1 MKSLDQIVIAL
12 ILLGIAPHGTAQEVD
27 DFSTPSIAFADVNLV
42 RPEQGRIDQHRTVV
56 VSGTKIIAVGPT
68 ASLQPPPGA
77 KLIDAGGAYL
87 VAGLAEMHAH
97 VPHQPASDEYMQD
110 VLFLWAAHGITTIR
124 GMNGEPSHLELRGRL
139 ARQEILGPRLF
150 TAGPPFIGKKIKTG
164 EEASRLVIEQQEAGY
179 DFIKVHMGI
188 SRVVYDAVATTSA
201 DRDIPFVGH
210 VTAAAGLQRA
220 LEFGQP
226 TIDHLDAY
234 WPALLR
240 DDADV
245 ADIDYGLLGAP
256 LTPFIDAAK
265 FRTVAEATRDAGVWN
280 VPTLSMAEKF
290 VAPIDADAA
299 ELGLQYMPH
308 RTVNGWISAAKGFQ
322 KNLDPHAV
330 AIFLNY
336 RKALVK
342 ALHDAGAGL
351 LLGADAPQ
359 ILNVPGFSTHREL
372 QLLVEAGLTPAEAL
386 TTGTI
391 NAARFLGKQ
400 DTFGQ
405 IHAGLDADLI
415 LTAGNPLE
423 DIAALREPL
432 GVMLRG
438 TWVPRAEIQ
447 ARLQL
452 IAAKNREP

>member
-1 MKSLDQIVIAL
+1 
-12 ILLGIAPHGTAQEVD
+12 
-27 DFSTPSIAFADVNLV
+27 
-42 RPEQGRIDQHRTVV
+42 
-56 VSGTKIIAVGPT
+56 
-68 ASLQPPPGA
+68 
-77 KLIDAGGAYL
+77 
-87 VAGLAEMHAH
+87 
-97 VPHQPASDEYMQD
+97 
-110 VLFLWAAHGITTIR
+110 
-124 GMNGEPSHLELRGRL
+124 
-139 ARQEILGPRLF
+139 
-150 TAGPPFIGKKIKTG
+150 
-164 EEASRLVIEQQEAGY
+164 
-179 DFIKVHMGI
+179 
-188 SRVVYDAVATTSA
+188 
-201 DRDIPFVGH
+201 
-210 VTAAAGLQRA
+210 
-220 LEFGQP
+220 
-226 TIDHLDAY
+226 
-234 WPALLR
+234 
-240 DDADV
+240 
-245 ADIDYGLLGAP
+245 
-256 LTPFIDAAK
+256 
-265 FRTVAEATRDAGVWN
+265 
-280 VPTLSMAEKF
+280 
-290 VAPIDADAA
+290 
-299 ELGLQYMPH
+299 MPH